1 MKIKLITI
9 FISIFLFIFGVIL
22 MFLPLISDED
32 YNGGMNQNIIGMN
45 LSSEVLKFKPMVER
59 YAKKYGVQEYINYLL
74 AIMQVES
81 GGTLVDVMQSSES
94 LGLPPNTLGTEESI
108 EQGCRYFSNLL
119 KTSKEKGCDINSTIQ
134 AYNYGFGYLN
144 YIQSNGKIHTYN
156 LAENFA
162 KNMAQGVRVTYTNPI
177 AIAKNGGWRYK
188 YGNQFYVE
196 LVLQYIG
203 TSEFNAE
210 TVQIIINE
218 ALKYKGWKYVFG
230 GDNPNTSFDC
240 SGLTQWCFKK
250 AGINLPRT
258 AQEQYDIMQHIT
270 LDQAKPGDLV
280 FFHGT
285 YNTGAYVTHVG
296 IYVGN
301 NKMYHA
307 GDPIGYADLTEN
319 YWQKHLI
326 GSGRI
331 KK

>member
-22 MFLPLISDED
+22 LFLPLISDED

-45 LSSEVLKFKPMVER
+45 LSPEVLKFKPMVER
-59 YAKKYGVQEYINYLL
+59 YAQKYDVQEYINYLL

-81 GGTLVDVMQSSES
+81 GGTLVDIMQSSES

-144 YIQSNGKIHTYN
+144 YIQSNGKVHTYS

-177 AIAKNGGWRYK
+177 AVAKNGGWRYK

-203 TSEFNAE
+203 TSEFNDE

-240 SGLTQWCFKK
+240 SGLTQWCF
-250 AGINLPRT
+250 
-258 AQEQYDIMQHIT
+258 
-270 LDQAKPGDLV
+270 
-280 FFHGT
+280 
-285 YNTGAYVTHVG
+285 
-296 IYVGN
+296 
-301 NKMYHA
+301 
-307 GDPIGYADLTEN
+307 
-319 YWQKHLI
+319 
-326 GSGRI
+326 
-331 KK
+331 

>member
-9 FISIFLFIFGVIL
+9 FISILLFIFGVIL
-22 MFLPLISDED
+22 LFLPLISDED
-32 YNGGMNQNIIGMN
+32 YNGGINQNIIGMN
-45 LSSEVLKFKPMVER
+45 LSPEVLKFKPMVER
-59 YAKKYGVQEYINYLL
+59 YAQKYDVQEYINYLL

-81 GGTLVDVMQSSES
+81 GGTLVDVM
-94 LGLPPNTLGTEESI
+94 LPPNTLGTEESI

-119 KTSKEKGCDINSTIQ
+119 KTSKEKECDLNSTIQ

-144 YIQSNGKIHTYN
+144 YIQNNGKVHTYN

-162 KNMAQGVRVTYTNPI
+162 KNMAQGVRITYTNPI

-203 TSEFNAE
+203 TSEFSDE

-258 AQEQYDIMQHIT
+258 AQQQYDIMQHIT
-270 LDQAKPGDLV
+270 LNQAKPGDLV

-285 YNTGAYVTHVG
+285 YNAGTYVTHVG
-296 IYVGN
+296 MYVGN

-307 GDPIGYADLTEN
+307 GDPIGYADLTDS
-319 YWQKHLI
+319 YWEKHLI
-326 GSGRI
+326 GAGRI
-331 KK
+331 EK